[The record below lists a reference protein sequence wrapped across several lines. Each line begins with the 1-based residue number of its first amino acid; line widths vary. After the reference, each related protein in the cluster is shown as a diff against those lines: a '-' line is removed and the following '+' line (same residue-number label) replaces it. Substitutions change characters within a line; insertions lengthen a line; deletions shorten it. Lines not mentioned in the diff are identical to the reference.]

1 MSSSIDSHRIRQAIL
16 ETVDEQSRGGN
27 IQTASVL
34 GYSLD
39 KLGMTRNKQNEQALL
54 TIWHDLF
61 RTGYLAWGIDFA
73 NPNPPHCHVTEQ
85 GRGTLRNLTRDPA
98 NPDGY
103 LNHLS
108 QIAKVNLIAQSYL
121 DEALKTYNSDCY
133 RAAAVMIGTAAE
145 SMVLE
150 LRDALI
156 QRREPNGIKPSKEL
170 TDWRVKR
177 VIDAITKELTA
188 RKSQMQRPLA
198 ETFEQYW
205 PAFTGQIRN
214 SRNDAG
220 HPTSID
226 SITHETVQASLLIFP
241 ELAKLVQDLKT
252 WVSNDYQVKDS

>member
-16 ETVDEQSRGGN
+16 ETVSDQSRSGN

-61 RTGYLAWGIDFA
+61 RTGYLAWGIDFS

-85 GRGTLRNLTRDPA
+85 GRGVLRNLTRDPA

-108 QIAKVNLIAQSYL
+108 QNAKVNPIAQSYL
-121 DEALKTYNSDCY
+121 DEALRTYNSDCY
-133 RAAAVMIGTAAE
+133 KAAAVMVGTAAE

-150 LRDALI
+150 LKDALI
-156 QRREPNGIKPSKEL
+156 ERMELNQNKSIKEL
-170 TDWRVKR
+170 TDWRVKK
-177 VIDAITKELTA
+177 VIDAIYQELTTH
-188 RKSQMQRPLA
+188 KSQMPRSLA

-214 SRNDAG
+214 LRNDAG
-220 HPTSID
+220 HPTNIESV
-226 SITHETVQASLLIFP
+226 THENVQASLLIFP
-241 ELAKLVQDLKT
+241 ELAKLVYDLKT
-252 WVSNDYQVKDS
+252 WVSNDYDVSN